1 MPVQNQA
8 MLMNLSVSKWTAR
21 RFDKKATEAVHV
33 QHHAKDAGRYNKLLI
48 DAEALKPINQ
58 AEAKLRDIHYRL
70 TLPWGDNG
78 DRLLPSKLYFE
89 YTKQMRE
96 AKVGF
101 ESAVQSF
108 LPTYPTLKQ
117 DAHKRLGALYNPDDY
132 PCTSDIAAKFSVRI
146 EPAPVPDA
154 NDFRVDVG
162 REDAE
167 LIKRDITQAVAARQ
181 AEAIKDCYERVR
193 ELCERYSRTLRA
205 KEPRIFDSMVD
216 QAAELAVLL
225 PALNIAE
232 DANLSSIADDLK
244 LLSESRP
251 TSLRSSQWRRR
262 DVADLAEAI
271 LRKVPVQ

>member
-33 QHHAKDAGRYNKLLI
+33 QHNAKDAGRYNKLLI
-48 DAEALKPINQ
+48 DADALKPINQ

-89 YTKQMRE
+89 YTKQMRD
-96 AKVGF
+96 ARQAF
-101 ESAVQSF
+101 EQAVQSF
-108 LPTYPTLKQ
+108 LPTYPQLKA
-117 DAHKRLGALYNPDDY
+117 DASKRLGALYDPNDY
-132 PCTSDIAAKFSVRI
+132 PCTNAIAAKFSVRI

-162 REDAE
+162 REDQE
-167 LIKRDITQAVAARQ
+167 LIRKDITAAVVARQ
-181 AEAIKDCYERVR
+181 AEAIKDCYARVK

-205 KEPRIFDSMVD
+205 KDPRIFDSMVSN
-216 QAAELAVLL
+216 AAELAVLL
-225 PALNIAE
+225 PALNIA
-232 DANLSSIADDLK
+232 DDPNLTSIAADLK
-244 LLSESRP
+244 KLAETTP
-251 TSLRSSQWRRR
+251 VQLRTSQWRRGEA
-262 DVADLAEAI
+262 ADLAEAT
-271 LRKVPVQ
+271 LRKVPAE